1 MKNKRGSVTIFVCL
15 FFLTLVF
22 LIFSFIEGAKRTA
35 VRGAT
40 DALRGLWADSLL
52 SEYDQNLQR
61 RYCIFGFYGYPCDV
75 SEKVD
80 FYAEKIFSG
89 KKYVTYDGCSVSL
102 FDYSLV
108 DVDLFKKQLVEAGK
122 LAFTEKFIKPD
133 KEVVPVQNGGQ
144 AASDREIFDQ
154 LPSAGNDRAFSLS
167 SAVNWLKDGKSVA
180 DMVKK
185 GSDGY
190 FVSQYI
196 FSYFKDLCDD
206 RDLGRTYFKNEIEY
220 LICGKQT
227 DRANASGVRGRIVAV
242 REAMNFLYLNKDP
255 KKSGEAMAAAQL
267 LTPGPAAVVTQKA
280 LLAAWALAESYND
293 YKLLINGHK
302 VAVMK
307 SEATWAV
314 DLDSVIANKAEGYI
328 YTGIEEGMDYQDYLK
343 MLICAVDERI
353 RILRIMDL
361 IQINMRYMYYGTF
374 LLREYNGGLRFTI
387 TVNGEEYETEKIY

>member
-1 MKNKRGSVTIFVCL
+1 M
-15 FFLTLVF
+15 
-22 LIFSFIEGAKRTA
+22 
-35 VRGAT
+35 
-40 DALRGLWADSLL
+40 
-52 SEYDQNLQR
+52 
-61 RYCIFGFYGYPCDV
+61 
-75 SEKVD
+75 
-80 FYAEKIFSG
+80 
-89 KKYVTYDGCSVSL
+89 
-102 FDYSLV
+102 
-108 DVDLFKKQLVEAGK
+108 VE
-122 LAFTEKFIKPD
+122 
-133 KEVVPVQNGGQ
+133 
-144 AASDREIFDQ
+144 
-154 LPSAGNDRAFSLS
+154 
-167 SAVNWLKDGKSVA
+167 
-180 DMVKK
+180 K

-190 FVSQYI
+190 FISQYI

-267 LTPGPAAVVTQKA
+267 FTPGPAAVVTQKA

-343 MLICAVDERI
+343 MLICAVDERDPNTKDHGSDTDQHAGI
-353 RILRIMDL
+353 CTTVPFSS
-361 IQINMRYMYYGTF
+361 GSTTA
-374 LLREYNGGLRFTI
+374 GSGLRSR
-387 TVNGEEYETEKIY
+387 